1 VKLAIV
7 RQRYNP
13 AGAAERFIARTLPA
27 LERSGAEATLIAREA
42 QGWGARRVL
51 RVDPFHVGRLWG
63 DRSFAHAAR
72 RAWLR
77 EGFDLVQSHE
87 PVPGC
92 HVFRPDGAGRSLW
105 KETVEHP
112 RLRAVLCPTR
122 SLRDELRRACR
133 VAPEKLHV
141 VYGGVDLEHFHPRER
156 ARLRGAARA
165 GLGCRPRDTVFFM
178 ADGTG
183 LPAAL
188 EAARHEAL
196 WLAVAS
202 EPPRTSGVPERV
214 RFVGRRDDLRAF
226 YAAADC
232 LLDLSSDLLPDSVL
246 EALAMGLP
254 AIVSAR
260 SGAAELIE
268 PEVNGWLWRPEETGG
283 LARLLG
289 AADAAARTGG
299 MEAAARGSAERLG
312 ADATARQVSE
322 LYASL

>member
-1 VKLAIV
+1 
-7 RQRYNP
+7 
-13 AGAAERFIARTLPA
+13 
-27 LERSGAEATLIAREA
+27 
-42 QGWGARRVL
+42 
-51 RVDPFHVGRLWG
+51 
-63 DRSFAHAAR
+63 
-72 RAWLR
+72 
-77 EGFDLVQSHE
+77 
-87 PVPGC
+87 
-92 HVFRPDGAGRSLW
+92 
-105 KETVEHP
+105 
-112 RLRAVLCPTR
+112 
-122 SLRDELRRACR
+122 
-133 VAPEKLHV
+133 
-141 VYGGVDLEHFHPRER
+141 
-156 ARLRGAARA
+156 
-165 GLGCRPRDTVFFM
+165 
-178 ADGTG
+178 
-183 LPAAL
+183 
-188 EAARHEAL
+188 
-196 WLAVAS
+196 
-202 EPPRTSGVPERV
+202 VPERV